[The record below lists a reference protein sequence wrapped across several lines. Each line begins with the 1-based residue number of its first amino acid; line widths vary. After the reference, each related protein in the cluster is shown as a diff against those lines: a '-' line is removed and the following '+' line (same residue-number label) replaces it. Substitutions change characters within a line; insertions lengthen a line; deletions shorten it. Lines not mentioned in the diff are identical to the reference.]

1 MQQATRRSSD
11 RFGSSHSS
19 SGESDGTPERTLR
32 RRRAIRR
39 RRRIAVFSVLGVLLA
54 LLIGTGVYLPAAASA
69 AVPAALPTVTQP
81 VLPAVDP
88 VVSPVW
94 PSFGRG
100 AIGATGF
107 DGVLASSGDQSAF
120 PIASITKVVTAMV
133 VLDAHPLAEGEDGP
147 EIEFTSADVEILD
160 EVLAQDGS
168 WQAVEPGVV
177 MSQREVMETMLIP
190 SANNYAE
197 SLAVWAYGSVDA
209 YLAAARAWLDGH
221 GLTDTTVVDT
231 NGLNAG
237 DTSTPANLVALG
249 QLALAQPAIAA
260 IVVKQSAEEPYVGE
274 IDNTNGLL
282 GTSGIDGIKTG
293 TTDEAGACLLFSTD
307 VVVGAQSITV
317 VGVILGAEDHDVL
330 DAAVLDLLA
339 SVTPG
344 FQELPLVTEG
354 EAFASYETVWG
365 ETATAVSSETK
376 SVLVWSGSDTTST
389 AAVTAEPLDEGTA
402 GESVGQVDFTVGS
415 QTVSVPL
422 VLDAAI
428 EEPDFEWRVMHPPWT
443 RDDLAPAA

>member
-1 MQQATRRSSD
+1 M
-11 RFGSSHSS
+11 
-19 SGESDGTPERTLR
+19 
-32 RRRAIRR
+32 
-39 RRRIAVFSVLGVLLA
+39 
-54 LLIGTGVYLPAAASA
+54 
-69 AVPAALPTVTQP
+69 LPT
-81 VLPAVDP
+81 VDP

-94 PSFGRG
+94 PGFGRG

-107 DGVLASSGDQSAF
+107 DGVLSSSGDQSAF

-209 YLAAARAWLDGH
+209 YLAAARAWLDAN

-231 NGLNAG
+231 NGLDAA

-249 QLALAQPAIAA
+249 QLALAQPAVAA
-260 IVVKQSAEEPYVGE
+260 IVAKQSAEEPYVGE
-274 IDNTNGLL
+274 IENTNGLL
-282 GTSGIDGIKTG
+282 GVSGIDGIKTG

-307 VVVGAQSITV
+307 VRGRDRSR
-317 VGVILGAEDHDVL
+317 
-330 DAAVLDLLA
+330 
-339 SVTPG
+339 SP
-344 FQELPLVTEG
+344 
-354 EAFASYETVWG
+354 
-365 ETATAVSSETK
+365 
-376 SVLVWSGSDTTST
+376 WSG
-389 AAVTAEPLDEGTA
+389 
-402 GESVGQVDFTVGS
+402 
-415 QTVSVPL
+415 
-422 VLDAAI
+422 
-428 EEPDFEWRVMHPPWT
+428 
-443 RDDLAPAA
+443 